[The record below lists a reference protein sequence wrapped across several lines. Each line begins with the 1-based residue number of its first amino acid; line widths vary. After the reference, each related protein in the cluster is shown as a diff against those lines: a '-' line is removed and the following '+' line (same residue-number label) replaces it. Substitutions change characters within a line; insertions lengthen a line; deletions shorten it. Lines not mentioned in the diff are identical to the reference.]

1 MLQNIRN
8 NVQGLVAKIIIA
20 IIIVP
25 FAIFGVDTLIG
36 SGGPAPAAKVNGAKI
51 SEDDLVQA
59 IGMQKR
65 QMLAMMGER
74 VQPELLDDAK
84 LRGPALESLITQQ
97 LLQQGA
103 DDLKLRVS
111 AKVVDDTIRSVPQFQ
126 ENGQFSPERYQ
137 QLLRDQNLMPAYYK
151 QLLQRELV
159 VDQLQSGIAES
170 EFATPAEVEV
180 VTGLLQQQRSYVY
193 ALLPTASLAGDI
205 EISDADIG
213 SYYQTHSEQYL
224 RDERVK
230 LEYIELRAADLIK
243 PVDAAAVRAEY
254 DKFAAAFKPLTERRA
269 AHILVEVN
277 DKRSDADALA
287 RAQDIAKKIAAGD
300 KFESV
305 AAVESDDTGSKGE
318 GGDLGGSRGDS
329 FPPAFEAALAAL
341 KVGEVSAPV
350 KTDAGYHLIKLL
362 DQHTETLPAF
372 DAKKAEIEQQLARAE
387 VQPQLLKTVE
397 KLRDQV
403 FNSEGLSGPAKDNQ
417 LTVKES
423 DWIDRKTSDPLLGN
437 AKVQAAAF
445 SNEILKDGNNSD
457 VIELTPE
464 HFIVLRVKSH
474 EAATPRPL
482 EEVKPQIVA
491 TLKQER
497 AVAAARQ
504 QAEQLKAQVQQGGD
518 LQKLAQAAG
527 YKAESVVDATRNQ
540 GSTNAE
546 ITRFAFNLGR
556 PTDGKP
562 MVDVAVIGTGDV
574 AVLQVLA
581 VKTGAKDSLDD
592 TQRAGLVKQLEQ
604 MSGTADFVA
613 YMDSLRKTAK
623 IERQGE

>member
-1 MLQNIRN
+1 MLQNIRD

-36 SGGPAPAAKVNGAKI
+36 SGGPTPAAEVNDAKI
-51 SEDDLVQA
+51 SEDDLIQA

-65 QMLAMMGER
+65 QLLAMMGER
-74 VQPELLDDAK
+74 VQPEMLDDAK

-103 DDLKLRVS
+103 DELRLRVS
-111 AKVVDDTIRSVPQFQ
+111 AKMVDDTIRSVPQFQ
-126 ENGQFSPERYQ
+126 ENGQFSTARYQ

-170 EFATPAEVEV
+170 EFATPVEVDV

-193 ALLPTASLAGDI
+193 ALLPVAPLTAKI
-205 EISDADIG
+205 EISDADIN
-213 SYYQTHSEQYL
+213 SYYQAHSEQYL

-243 PVDAAAVRAEY
+243 PVDAATVRAEY
-254 DKFAAAFKPLTERRA
+254 DKFAVAFKPITERRA

-277 DKRSDADALA
+277 EKRGEAEASALA
-287 RAQDIAKKIAAGD
+287 QDLAKKIAGGE
-300 KFESV
+300 KFENV
-305 AAVESDDTGSKGE
+305 AAAYSDDTGSKE
-318 GGDLGGSRGDS
+318 SGGDLGGSRGDS
-329 FPPAFEAALAAL
+329 FPPAFEAALAVM

-350 KTDAGYHLIKLL
+350 KSDAGYHLIKLL
-362 DQHTETLPAF
+362 DQHVDTLPTF
-372 DAKKAEIEQQLARAE
+372 EAKKAEIEQQLAAAE
-387 VQPQLLKTVE
+387 TQPQLLKMVE

-403 FNSEGLSGPAKDNQ
+403 FNAEGLSGPAKDNQ
-417 LTVKES
+417 LTLKES
-423 DWIDRKTSDPLLGN
+423 DWMDRKSTDPLLGD

-464 HFIVLRVKSH
+464 HFIVLRVKAH

-482 EEVKPQIVA
+482 EEVKPQIA
-491 TLKQER
+491 AALKQER

-518 LQKLAQAAG
+518 LQKLAQMAG
-527 YKAESVVDATRNQ
+527 YKTESVADATRN
-540 GSTNAE
+540 GGVTNAE
-546 ITRFAFNLGR
+546 ISRFAFNLGR
-556 PTDGKP
+556 PTDGTP
-562 MVDVAVIGTGDV
+562 VVDVAVIGNGDV
-574 AVLQVLA
+574 AVLQLLA
-581 VKTGAKDSLDD
+581 VKAGAKESLNDS
-592 TQRAGLVKQLEQ
+592 QRTGLVKQLEQ

-623 IERQGE
+623 IERKGE